1 MPRPALRPRSRRA
14 TGGHCGTRSRR
25 AAGRSCACAVSWRCR
40 RTRVLRRIN
49 RPPLPFSPVRSNVF
63 AGVIGGL
70 VVAVLT
76 AVLLG
81 TGAIDGG
88 KTTTVV
94 QRQAPLAASGD
105 SSSSSDAAEQAGG
118 LTVGDIYKKAAPGV
132 AFIQSTI
139 VETTQTPFGF
149 PDQQPG
155 QATGSGFVLNDQGY
169 IATNAHVVNGAKD
182 VQVSFGKSDPVPAK
196 VVGKDLST
204 DLAVIKVD
212 PSRVKLT
219 PLPLGDS
226 NTLRVGDPV
235 VAIGNPF
242 GFDDTVTTGIV
253 SALGREIQAPNN
265 FSIDH
270 TIQTD
275 AAINPGNSG
284 GPLLDQHGRVVGIN
298 AQIATGG
305 TSKGSV
311 GIGFAIP
318 INLAKQ
324 VLPTLIKSGKVAHAY
339 IGVTTAPLDPTI
351 VHDLNPPVSKGALV
365 QAVEPGSPA
374 QKAGLRAG
382 KTATSTSLIAGGDLI
397 VSVNGKPIVTPTDIS
412 NAIATS
418 KPGDRVTI
426 EFYRGQAKQ
435 SVSVTLAD
443 RPAK

>member
-1 MPRPALRPRSRRA
+1 
-14 TGGHCGTRSRR
+14 
-25 AAGRSCACAVSWRCR
+25 
-40 RTRVLRRIN
+40 
-49 RPPLPFSPVRSNVF
+49 VRSNFF
-63 AGVIGGL
+63 AGVLGGL
-70 VVAVLT
+70 IVAVVT

-94 QRQAPLAASGD
+94 QRQTPLSPD
-105 SSSSSDAAEQAGG
+105 TSQAAEQSGG
-118 LTVGDIYKKAAPGV
+118 LTVGDIYKKAGPGV

-139 VETTQTPFGF
+139 VQTTPTPFGL

-155 QATGSGFVLNDQGY
+155 EATGSGFVLNDQGY

-182 VQVSFGKSDPVPAK
+182 VQVSFGKSTPVSAK

-204 DLAVIKVD
+204 DLAVIKID
-212 PSRVKLT
+212 PSKVKLT

-226 NTLRVGDPV
+226 AQLRVGDPV

-284 GPLLDQHGRVVGIN
+284 GPLLDRNGRVVGIN
-298 AQIATGG
+298 SQIATGG
-305 TSKGSV
+305 SGKGSV

-318 INLAKQ
+318 IDLAKK
-324 VLPTLIKSGKVAHAY
+324 VFPSLIKTGRVPHAY
-339 IGVTTAPLDPTI
+339 IGITTAPLSPTL
-351 VHDLNPPVSKGALV
+351 VRDFNLPADKGALV

-374 QKAGLRAG
+374 ASAGLRAG
-382 KTATSTSLIAGGDLI
+382 QTTTSTNLIAGGDLI
-397 VSVNGKPIVTPTDIS
+397 VGVDGKPISTPTDIA
-412 NAIATS
+412 NAIADN
-418 KPGDRVTI
+418 KPGDKVSV
-426 EFYRGQAKQ
+426 EFYRGRSKRT
-435 SVSVTLAD
+435 VTVTLAD
-443 RPAK
+443 RPAKAPSTP

>member
-1 MPRPALRPRSRRA
+1 VN
-14 TGGHCGTRSRR
+14 
-25 AAGRSCACAVSWRCR
+25 GRSN
-40 RTRVLRRIN
+40 L
-49 RPPLPFSPVRSNVF
+49 L
-63 AGVIGGL
+63 AGVLGGI
-70 VVAVLT
+70 VVAVVG
-76 AVLLG
+76 AVLLA
-81 TGAIDGG
+81 TGAVDTG

-94 QRQAPLAASGD
+94 QQQAPLAARAGG
-105 SSSSSDAAEQAGG
+105 SSSDAAAESAGG
-118 LTVGDIYKKAAPGV
+118 LTVGDIYKKTAPGV
-132 AFIQSTI
+132 AYIQATI
-139 VETTQTPFGF
+139 VQTTPSPFGF
-149 PDQQPG
+149 PEQQRG
-155 QATGSGFVLNDQGY
+155 EATGSGFVLNSDGY
-169 IATNAHVVNGAKD
+169 IATNAHVVSGAKD
-182 VQVSFGKSDPVPAK
+182 VQVSFGKSNPVPAK

-212 PSRVKLT
+212 PSKVKLT
-219 PLPLGDS
+219 PLTLGDS
-226 NTLRVGDPV
+226 STLRVGDPV

-284 GPLLDQHGRVVGIN
+284 GPLLDQHGRVIGIN
-298 AQIATGG
+298 SQIATGG

-351 VHDLNPPVSKGALV
+351 VHDLNLPVSSGALV

-382 KTATSTSLIAGGDLI
+382 KTGTSTSLIAGGDLI
-397 VSVNGKPIVTPTDIS
+397 VSVNGKAIATPGDIS

-426 EFYRGQAKQ
+426 EFYRGQSKQ

-443 RPAK
+443 RPAKAPSTP